1 MSTDSAFFVIPMFFL
16 ALGLVILILV
26 VAIGPGPLRRKK
38 PPYPKPTPPAP
49 PPADCTF
56 STSVDPT
63 HGTGI
68 LPENWPDNWLH
79 AVPASQ
85 WPTKQSLGAP
95 GDLAVGC
102 KYPNPDPDSDR
113 YFCVKCKGPCV
124 RETAYHPDDVPP
136 QSGGGTDLYT
146 LKCEECLS
154 DYTLHV
160 ASKHILKIQ
169 VDDPPDLTPKVNE
182 QGMFIDAAKLGTL
195 IHTAIEMSHNTTFKS
210 NIAMQ
215 LLADMEG
222 KPDPKFVEKVLG
234 KKKPEDVKPPVAPPE
249 QPKRANRDIRY

>member
-38 PPYPKPTPPAP
+38 PPHPKPTPPAP
-49 PPADCTF
+49 PPYGQFKPIPTPAPPPADCTL
-56 STSVDPT
+56 STSIDPT

-79 AVPASQ
+79 AIPASQ
-85 WPTKQSLGAP
+85 WPTKQSYGAP

-102 KYPNPDPDSDR
+102 DYPNPEPHTGN
-113 YFCVKCKGPCV
+113 YKCVKCNALKV
-124 RETAYHPDDVPP
+124 IETSYQPDDVPP

-146 LKCEECLS
+146 LVCEKCRS

-169 VDDPPDLTPKVNE
+169 VDDPPDLTPKVDQTGKFI
-182 QGMFIDAAKLGTL
+182 QGEPFKFGL
-195 IHTAIEMSHNTTFKS
+195 IMP
-210 NIAMQ
+210 
-215 LLADMEG
+215 LLHDMEG
-222 KPDPKFVEKVLG
+222 KFDPKFIESILG